1 MFVLDNMI
9 LLDDELV
16 CTNTQDDM
24 LTVRMWVT
32 LVNNRLIY
40 STYVHMS
47 MVESIFGASCCSMPY
62 SYNMESLFQFN
73 RC

>member
-1 MFVLDNMI
+1 MV

-40 STYVHMS
+40 TTYVHMS
-47 MVESIFGASCCSMPY
+47 MVKSIFGGSCCSIG
-62 SYNMESLFQFN
+62 L
-73 RC
+73 